1 MHMLPGR
8 HHEGARAQS
17 AAPMCSRSSRLPSRC
32 DGRWRGSW
40 WLGGGLCVRG
50 VRDSSRAEESL

>member
-1 MHMLPGR
+1 MR
-8 HHEGARAQS
+8 AREL
-17 AAPMCSRSSRLPSRC
+17 SRPHPPTHLHVLVQPLVLPSCC

-40 WLGGGLCVRG
+40 WLGGGFCVRG